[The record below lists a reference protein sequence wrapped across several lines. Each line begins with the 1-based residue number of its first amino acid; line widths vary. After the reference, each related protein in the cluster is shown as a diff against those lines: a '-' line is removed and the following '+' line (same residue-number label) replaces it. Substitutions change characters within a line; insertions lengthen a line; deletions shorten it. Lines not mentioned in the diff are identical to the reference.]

1 MINFKLIAIYFVK
14 SNFYLLL
21 PDIKIVPKTMK
32 RTIFAFIIST
42 QALIAAPP
50 EPQPYTGGGTP
61 PPPGLPIG
69 NEVWVLLLVGL
80 IFSFYKLKPLL
91 KHKKTPI

>member
-50 EPQPYTGGGTP
+50 EPQPNTV